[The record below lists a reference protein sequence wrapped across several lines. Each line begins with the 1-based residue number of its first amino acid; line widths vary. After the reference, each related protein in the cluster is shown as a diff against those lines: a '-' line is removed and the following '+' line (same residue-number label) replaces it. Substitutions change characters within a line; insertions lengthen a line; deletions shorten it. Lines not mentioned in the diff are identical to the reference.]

1 MAFYTKANLKNDI
14 RGGIAAAIITLPV
27 ALGFGLT
34 TGLGP
39 FAGMVSAVILG
50 LLSVIFGGTDTQI
63 SSPTGSMT
71 VVVALIVAQ
80 EIAIAGSLQAAFPVL
95 VIIFAMT
102 GLIQVLLG
110 LFKFGAIIR
119 YVPFSVV
126 SGFMSGIGIIIIV
139 LQLKD
144 VFGVYDSGF
153 NSVSQVIFHL
163 DYFVSNANWVAVA
176 LGLGTVASIVISQK
190 IKKNLPAS
198 LIALLGL
205 STIAYFANLDVKFLG
220 SIAGDS
226 LDGWSK
232 FGFEALNADAAFRI
246 VMAAGSLAFLGSLNT
261 LLTSLV
267 ADRLTQS
274 MHDSDKELI
283 GQGIGNFVAGIFGGF
298 PGSGATAC
306 TVANIHAGGRNRLSG
321 VISALILLSI
331 LLFASNLSSSIPNAV
346 LAGILMH
353 IGFVL
358 IDFKSLKNLI
368 KVRRVD
374 ELIMLIVL
382 VLTVF
387 WNLLFAVIIGLIL
400 ASIHFMKRMSDVVEQ
415 GTNLSKVDKIVVQ
428 VIESFTDST
437 EFSKKVL
444 VKSIKGPVF
453 FGFSS
458 RFLKSMREVSDDVEA
473 VVFNMSEVPYMDH
486 SGVRT
491 FIEVVQFL
499 LERNVNV
506 CFSELNK
513 ENHKLFVESDLIPKM
528 VSDDHVFDS
537 VEECIMWLNEPGNLQ
552 NNLQARDEFYIH
564 PAFTPN
570 GDGINDYWI
579 IRKVEEYPE
588 IEVLV
593 TDLFENV
600 VYQSIGY
607 GVPWDGT
614 LNGKLLPSGEYKYVV
629 DIKTEVYKGSVYLFR

>member
-1 MAFYTKANLKNDI
+1 MAFYIKANLKNDI

-176 LGLGTVASIVISQK
+176 LGLGTVASIIISQK

-220 SIAGDS
+220 AIAGNS

-387 WNLLFAVIIGLIL
+387 WNLLFAVIIGLVL

-579 IRKVEEYPE
+579 IRKVEDYPE

>member
-1 MAFYTKANLKNDI
+1 MAFYIKANLKNDI